1 MKDPLELQGNE
12 RELFE
17 AVGRVMAGAPH
28 QMVWGIALNLILNSI
43 RQTTARRETA
53 EAILNE
59 LFGRGKNI
67 LLDLHYDSVT
77 GLRRGVIPHTQVIQ
91 MPFHDE
97 GNVIFHGK

>member
-1 MKDPLELQGNE
+1 MRDPLQLEGGE

-17 AVGRVMAGAPH
+17 IVGRIVAGRPQQVVWSMA
-28 QMVWGIALNLILNSI
+28 INLLLNSI
-43 RQTTARRETA
+43 RQTTAKRETA

-59 LFGRGKNI
+59 LFGHSKTI

-97 GNVIFHGK
+97 GNVIYRGS